1 MSNISLPETLPGA
14 SVILQNNFS
23 DRLSKEV
30 EELSEEAGVK
40 KANSPPLTTFVLGI
54 LAGAFIAFGAYF
66 AIIVSAGAAD
76 VWYGGVQL
84 LKGIVFSMGLVLVIA
99 GGAELFTGNILIVMA
114 CASRKVTLRR
124 MLRNWGLVFAGNFVG
139 AAGTAVLLILTG
151 VYTSADGGL
160 GIAALKIA
168 ASKAALAPSEAFFR
182 GIMCN
187 VLVCIAIWVAL
198 TARTIGGKIAALTLP
213 IAMFVAAGFE
223 HCVANMFFFPYA
235 LLLSWWDPVFV
246 AGVSSHVPHLESLT
260 WGNFLFSN
268 LPFVSLGNI
277 VGGGGFV
284 GMAYWVIY
292 KYLPTLAPAK
302 PEIRCSEELGT

>member
-1 MSNISLPETLPGA
+1 MSDHATLATSPGA
-14 SVILQNNFS
+14 PAITPSLFS

-30 EELSEEAGVK
+30 EELSEDTGVK
-40 KANSPPLTTFVLGI
+40 KANNPALTTFVLGI

-66 AIIVSAGAAD
+66 AVIVSTGAAD
-76 VWYGGVQL
+76 LWYGGVQL
-84 LKGIVFSMGLVLVIA
+84 LKGIAFSMGLVLVIA

-114 CASRKVTLRR
+114 YASRKVTLGR
-124 MLRNWGLVFAGNFVG
+124 MLRNWGLVFTGNFVG
-139 AAGTAVLLILTG
+139 AVGTAVLLILTG
-151 VYTSADGGL
+151 VYTSAGGDL
-160 GIAALKIA
+160 GVASLKIA
-168 ASKAALAPSEAFFR
+168 AAKAALTPSEAFFR

-223 HCVANMFFFPYA
+223 HSVANMFFFPYA
-235 LLLSWWDPVFV
+235 LLLSWWDPAFV
-246 AGVSSHVPHLESLT
+246 AGVADHVPHLEALT
-260 WGNFLFSN
+260 WWNFLIGN

-292 KYLPTLAPAK
+292 KYLP
-302 PEIRCSEELGT
+302 RSSH